1 MNKDLR
7 SLRRTDQRNMKK
19 FMRKMIAAAAAMML
33 SFTVISAKGTTVHAE
48 DAMGTGGRIYFNNGY
63 SVALNWADP
72 FDAYAVQS
80 ITDAQD
86 SAVEESYGGSTLIA
100 DHNTQGFDI
109 IKQYGVG
116 STMKI
121 VDEQGNTTTYVCISY
136 YPSVSWYNG
145 IVMLPDGR
153 DAWYGDSALWLKT
166 CNSDGTNTVSYW
178 TPLWY

>member
-1 MNKDLR
+1 
-7 SLRRTDQRNMKK
+7 MKK
-19 FMRKMIAAAAAMML
+19 IIRKTIAAAAFLL
-33 SFTVISAKGTTVHAE
+33 SFASLSVRGAAVQAE
-48 DAMGTGGRIYFNNGY
+48 ESMGTGGRIYFNNGF

-80 ITDAQD
+80 ITDAED

-100 DHNTQGFDI
+100 DHNTQGFEV

-121 VDEQGNTTTYVCISY
+121 VDADGNSTTYVYISY

-145 IVMLPDGR
+145 AVTLPDGR
-153 DAWYGDSALWLKT
+153 DAWYGESSLWLKT

>member
-1 MNKDLR
+1 
-7 SLRRTDQRNMKK
+7 
-19 FMRKMIAAAAAMML
+19 MRKMIAAAAAMML

-100 DHNTQGFDI
+100 DHNTQGFDV

-116 STMKI
+116 STMKCLL
-121 VDEQGNTTTYVCISY
+121 VQ
-136 YPSVSWYNG
+136 WH
-145 IVMLPDGR
+145 R
-153 DAWYGDSALWLKT
+153 DASGWKRCLVWRFRTLAEDLQQRRNEYRFLLVTALVLR
-166 CNSDGTNTVSYW
+166 S
-178 TPLWY
+178 